1 MRPFL
6 KWAGGKMRL
15 VERIQAVL
23 PQGERLVE
31 PFVGSGALFLNT
43 DFPAYLLADTNRD
56 LINCYRQLQHG
67 GAEFIDYC
75 ASYFVPAN
83 NQQEAFYALRTRF
96 NTTHDLAEKAASFVY
111 LNRHGYNGLCRY
123 NSSGGFN
130 VPFGRYARPYFPRD
144 EMTYFWQK
152 AARCEFVAAEFA
164 TTMHTTRP
172 GDVVYCDPPYAPIS
186 ATANFTSYSADG
198 FTVESQ
204 RRLAAEAERLAQRG
218 VPVVISNHDLS
229 LTRELYASADQLIF
243 FAVQRNI
250 SRDTAN
256 RGSAAELLAIF
267 KASKPAQRSSRPH
280 RQLVQATPS

>member
-1 MRPFL
+1 MKPFL

-15 VERIQAVL
+15 VERIQTVL
-23 PQGERLVE
+23 PEGQRLVE

-43 DFPAYLLADTNRD
+43 EFPAYMLGDANRD
-56 LINCYRQLQHG
+56 LINCYQQLQHG
-67 GAEFIDYC
+67 GAAFVDYC

-83 NQQEAFYALRTRF
+83 NQQEAYYALRTRF
-96 NTTHDLAEKAASFVY
+96 NTTEDPIEKAAIFIY

-130 VPFGRYARPYFPRD
+130 VPFGRYAKPYFPRD

-152 AARCEFVAAEFA
+152 SVRCQFVAAEFVA
-164 TTMHTTRP
+164 TMEAARP

-198 FTVESQ
+198 FTAESQ
-204 RRLAAEAERLAQRG
+204 RRLAIEAERLARRG
-218 VPVVISNHDLS
+218 IPVVLSNHDLPF
-229 LTRELYASADQLIF
+229 TRALYAAADELVF
-243 FAVQRNI
+243 FDVQRNI

-256 RGSAAELLAIF
+256 RVAAAELLAVF
-267 KASKPAQRSSRPH
+267 KSPRSSRLPA
-280 RQLVQATPS
+280 RPDRLPAPAMPN